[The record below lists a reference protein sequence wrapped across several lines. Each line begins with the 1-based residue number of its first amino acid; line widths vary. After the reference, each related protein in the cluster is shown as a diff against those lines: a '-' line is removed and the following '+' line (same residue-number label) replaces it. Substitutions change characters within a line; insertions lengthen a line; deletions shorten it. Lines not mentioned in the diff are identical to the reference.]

1 MTNIWSHNRN
11 CVSTM
16 APAPD
21 DLFVVTTLFGKR
33 VFVQPIG
40 DYEAA
45 LRVAQAFADHVQQ
58 PRPVVVKVLCLSH
71 AEMTDAMG
79 IDPAKLFEGQTPEQE
94 AELRQI
100 VVTACKTA
108 LLDSPQQIVR
118 ADAMQ
123 LLINMG
129 DMRQ

>member
-1 MTNIWSHNRN
+1 MTNIWSHNQN

-40 DYEAA
+40 EYEAA

-58 PRPVVVKVLCLSH
+58 PRPVVVKMLCLSH

-94 AELRQI
+94 AELRHL
-100 VVTACKTA
+100 VVTACKNA
-108 LLDSPQQIVR
+108 LLDNPQASVR
-118 ADAMQ
+118 ADALQ
-123 LLINMG
+123 LLIKIG
-129 DMRQ
+129 ELK